1 MPFVFQQ
8 KANSFHKRYSGRL
21 SSRHG
26 IPVKSFLK
34 AAALRQSPVRGT
46 VLFALGYSAIKFLA
60 DWVFRWTI
68 PDRPQPPLWS
78 VLLTIAI
85 GSAIASAVVFLLLTL
100 MQRQQR
106 ALEELNH
113 ELRNALQI
121 LSYSVNQCDED
132 TRPKAQRA
140 IETLS
145 DAVRR
150 ISQKLG
156 MVSEREFRPK

>member
-1 MPFVFQQ
+1 VFPL
-8 KANSFHKRYSGRL
+8 KTY
-21 SSRHG
+21 
-26 IPVKSFLK
+26 LK
-34 AAALRQSPVRGT
+34 AAALKQSPVRGT
-46 VLFALGYSAIKFLA
+46 LLFAVVYSAIKFLA
-60 DWVFRWTI
+60 DWTFRWRI
-68 PDRPQPPLWS
+68 PDRPEPPMWS
-78 VLLTIAI
+78 VILTIAI
-85 GSAIASAVVFLLLTL
+85 GSAIASLVVFLLLTF

-121 LSYSVNQCDED
+121 LSYSVNQCDKE
-132 TRPKAQRA
+132 TRPKAQQA

-156 MVSEREFRPK
+156 MVSEREYRPK